1 MTRFFL
7 KTVCVTFG
15 AFLSPWQALS
25 APFSLSLDGNAVARV
40 TATRPISNFAFD
52 SSLITSAFPGWTVNK
67 VGTLSGI
74 TTISNNAGWKDPNLG
89 GGKLQARYAQS
100 DAVPAGSTLNWL
112 QVINTNL
119 PLNGP
124 ATPYLDPRPN
134 DDSLPFYW
142 TTAEQAA
149 RSTTTSVTFEDFATR
164 TKSALATTNPITFRT
179 QLFVAE
185 FNGNNT
191 VSVRNGIS
199 WGWDIK
205 RATIGDN
212 TGAFVGPSP
221 TCPPATCSGIGSN
234 KVTWGDGDSS
244 SLSFS
249 GSAFAP
255 TTGDVFK
262 LGTLTYHNG
271 VTPAG
276 TIDQGLDFVGLDF
289 ALRFTN
295 ISEANFTYHSVFNIV
310 TTQDSAD
317 PEASADYVSFS
328 TDGIPFR
335 VFEGDTQSVDIIAKL
350 TPRFGLELPADFALG
365 GDKDLD
371 QSILLT
377 PIGFDLEFVKFGVV
391 AAPSTYLL
399 FLLGLVAIFFS
410 KKTAHGDWRMPVSAT
425 VS

>member
-1 MTRFFL
+1 
-7 KTVCVTFG
+7 
-15 AFLSPWQALS
+15 
-25 APFSLSLDGNAVARV
+25 
-40 TATRPISNFAFD
+40 
-52 SSLITSAFPGWTVNK
+52 

-89 GGKLQARYAQS
+89 GGKLQASYAQLN
-100 DAVPAGSTLNWL
+100 AVPAGSTLNWL

-119 PLNGP
+119 PLGGP
-124 ATPYLDPRPN
+124 TTPYLDPRPN

-149 RSTTTSVTFEDFATR
+149 RSTTSSVTFEDFATR
-164 TKSALATTNPITFRT
+164 TKSALATTNPINFRA

-185 FNGNNT
+185 FDGNNT

-205 RATIGDN
+205 PATIGAS

-234 KVTWGDGDSS
+234 TVTWGDGDSS

-255 TTGDVFK
+255 NTGDVFK

-276 TIDQGLDFVGLDF
+276 TIDEIGLDFVGLDF
-289 ALRFTN
+289 ALGFTN
-295 ISEANFTYHSVFNIV
+295 IREANFTYHSVFNIV
-310 TTQDSAD
+310 TTPNSAD

-328 TDGIPFR
+328 TDGVPFR

-350 TPRFGLELPADFALG
+350 IPRFGLELPTDFALG
-365 GDKDLD
+365 GDKDVD
-371 QSILLT
+371 ESILVT

-391 AAPSTYLL
+391 GVVGVAAAPSTYLL
-399 FLLGLVAIFFS
+399 LLLGLVAIFFS
-410 KKTAHGDWRMPVSAT
+410 KQTAHGERRNAS
-425 VS
+425 